1 MPWPSCSRP
10 AARSACTVPTWK
22 AGSITTAASRKPAP
36 VFLLANPRNRLRI
49 LVGDSAQAVRNGH
62 RLISLSRRL
71 SSNCLIR
78 RLNPDYPKEDDAFL
92 LADDQGLLLRPKPA
106 QPAGYACYRAAG
118 RVRQLQAR
126 FEQAWD
132 TSLSDPDLRSFLL

>member
-1 MPWPSCSRP
+1 HSPDLESWLYHHSSIQE
-10 AARSACTVPTWK
+10 ACT
-22 AGSITTAASRKPAP
+22 R
-36 VFLLANPRNRLRI
+36 FLLANPRNRLRI
-49 LVGDSAQAVRNGH
+49 LVGDSTQAVRNGH
-62 RLISLSRRL
+62 RLINLSRRL

>member
-1 MPWPSCSRP
+1 CLHSPDLESWLYHHSSIQE
-10 AARSACTVPTWK
+10 ACT
-22 AGSITTAASRKPAP
+22 R
-36 VFLLANPRNRLRI
+36 FLLAKPRNRLRI

-92 LADDQGLLLRPKPA
+92 LADDQGLL
-106 QPAGYACYRAAG
+106 
-118 RVRQLQAR
+118 
-126 FEQAWD
+126 
-132 TSLSDPDLRSFLL
+132 